1 MKNSSLLSALV
12 VLPISGLLLAGC
24 STSAQSSAPD
34 SALSIVATTNVYADI
49 AAQVAGPDIQVTEVI
64 TSSAQDPHSYEPTAR
79 DKLTVSNASLVIANG
94 GGYDPF
100 MDSLVSS
107 LPKEDSAK
115 VDMIHAVDS
124 SPVAHEGEEAED
136 FKGHEGED
144 DHDASDGHGHDH
156 ADYNEHI
163 WYDLDSMAALAEEIA
178 EHLGEADEANAA
190 TYQAN
195 AKKFNEGIEKLRGQ
209 LDQAGLKDKSYM
221 MTEPVPFHLLEDAKM
236 VNKTPA
242 GLSEAIEEG
251 QGIAPLT
258 MKQSDELL
266 ETHGVDMLLYNTQT
280 EGAETQSLRAQAET
294 AKVPVVELSETILD
308 DSSYLEWMASN
319 IDALASANKD

>member
-12 VLPISGLLLAGC
+12 VLPISGLLLAAC
-24 STSAQSSAPD
+24 STSAPNAAPD
-34 SALSIVATTNVYADI
+34 SDLSIVATTNVYADI
-49 AAQVAGPDIQVTEVI
+49 AAQVAGPNVQVTEVI

-79 DKLTVSNASLVIANG
+79 DKLTISSASLVIANG

-100 MDSLVSS
+100 MDSLVGS
-107 LPKEDSAK
+107 LPKDQAEKLDL
-115 VDMIHAVDS
+115 IHAVDS
-124 SPVAHEGEEAED
+124 SPVAHEGESAEEHEA
-136 FKGHEGED
+136 HEGEAAHD
-144 DHDASDGHGHDH
+144 DSDGHDHGHEH

-163 WYDLDSMAALAEEIA
+163 WYDLDSMAALADDIA
-178 EHLGEADEANAA
+178 EHLGKVDEANAA
-190 TYQAN
+190 NYQAN
-195 AKKFNEGIEKLRGQ
+195 AQKFNEGIQKLQGQ
-209 LDQAGLKDKSYM
+209 LGQAGLKDKSYM
-221 MTEPVPFHLLEDAKM
+221 MTEPVPFHLLEDAGM

-258 MKQSDELL
+258 MKQSEELL
-266 ETHGVDMLLYNTQT
+266 DSQGVDMLLYNTQT
-280 EGAETQSLRAQAET
+280 EGAETQSLRAQAES

-319 IDALASANKD
+319 IDALSSAN